1 MSQPSSA
8 AFWSL
13 IEPWRLSDE
22 QALELISYEGKLPTN
37 NRRPRFRL
45 SADFQL
51 TFTPLTRDWDGL
63 VQDIQAVLQQIQQ
76 PRNATAPAARKA
88 ADAG

>member
-1 MSQPSSA
+1 MSQPSNA

-13 IEPWRLSDE
+13 IERWRLSDE

-45 SADFQL
+45 SAEQARLVATVLEVDSALATAGIDPVWLQQQSDKMPR
-51 TFTPLTRDWDGL
+51 TPLDLMR
-63 VQDIQAVLQQIQQ
+63 
-76 PRNATAPAARKA
+76 
-88 ADAG
+88 AGQ